1 MKKQLTKKAKPTA
14 ITPSSQNKKKLK
26 SASAMSNFIGSNL
39 FFYLLLA
46 FVVIAV
52 SVVRWRLVAMPLER
66 DEGEYAYIG
75 HLILNGVTPYQEAY
89 NMKLPGTYYMY
100 ALIMSLF
107 GETYKGIHTG
117 LLLLNA
123 ASMILFFQG
132 FKRFFNPTTALLTA
146 GFYGLMAMSHNVF
159 GFAAHATHF
168 AVFYIAASIYF
179 FSKYDERKSLL
190 YVALTGAMLGL
201 AFLMKQH
208 AVYFILFGGIV
219 FVIFQFLEKPLN
231 IRKLIVQA
239 SIFSFGVFI
248 PYLLVVMIML
258 ATGTFER
265 FWFWTV
271 TYASKY
277 ASGVP
282 WEQAKEMLSSTLSPI
297 WKESIWIWI
306 LAIIGVVT
314 VLFTKFSVKQKIM
327 AISFAVFS
335 MLATTPGFY
344 FRQHYFIIVLPAVA
358 LMAGITLDYAG
369 RFITDK
375 LKIKALGL
383 ALPLLILF
391 LIFNATLEKDTFYY
405 STKNPELLCKAIYGA
420 NPFTE
425 SITIAKYIAANSSD
439 SDKVAVLGSE
449 PQIPFYA
456 KRRSASGHIYM
467 YGLMEIHEY
476 NVKMQEEMI
485 SEIEKSKPLFM
496 VFCNVPFSWLTKP
509 NSPMKIFEWYS
520 KYASENYN
528 VVGLID
534 IPNQGPSSFYWN
546 NDANRTP
553 LNKNSVWILKR
564 K

>member
-1 MKKQLTKKAKPTA
+1 MKNQFMKKAKHTA
-14 ITPSSQNKKKLK
+14 IAHSSPNKKKMEST
-26 SASAMSNFIGSNL
+26 SAISNFIGSNM

-46 FVVIAV
+46 LVVIAV
-52 SVVRWRLVAMPLER
+52 SVVRWRLVAIPLER
-66 DEGEYAYIG
+66 DEGEYAYFG

-100 ALIMSLF
+100 ALIMALF
-107 GETYKGIHTG
+107 GESFKGIHTG

-132 FKRFFNPTTALLTA
+132 FKKFFNPTTGILTA
-146 GFYGLMAMSHNVF
+146 GLYGLMAMSYNVL

-168 AVFYIAASIYF
+168 AVFYLAASIYF
-179 FSKYDERKSLL
+179 FSKYEENKSLL
-190 YVALTGAMLGL
+190 YGVLTGAMLGM
-201 AFLMKQH
+201 AFLMKQQ
-208 AVYFILFGGIV
+208 AVYFILFGGVV
-219 FVIFQFLEKPLN
+219 FVIFQYLEKPL
-231 IRKLIVQA
+231 ILRKLIVQT
-239 SIFSFGVFI
+239 SGFSFAVFV

-258 ATGTFER
+258 LTGTFDR

-271 TYASKY
+271 SYASKY

-282 WEQAKEMLSSTLSPI
+282 WAQGKEMLSTTLSPI
-297 WKESIWIWI
+297 WNESKWIWI
-306 LAIIGVVT
+306 LAILGIGT
-314 VLFTKFSVKQKIM
+314 VLFTKFSVKQKIL

-344 FRQHYFIIVLPAVA
+344 FRQHYFIVVLPAVA
-358 LMAGITLDYAG
+358 LMAGITLDFAG

-375 LKIKALGL
+375 LKMKAIGL
-383 ALPLLILF
+383 ALPLLVLF
-391 LIFNATLEKDTFYY
+391 IIFMTTLEKGTSYY
-405 STKNPELLCKAIYGA
+405 ATKNPELLCKAIYGA

-425 SITIAKYIAANSSD
+425 SIAIANFIAANSSD

-467 YGLMEIHEY
+467 YGLMEINAY

-485 SEIEKSKPLFM
+485 SEIEKCKPLFL
-496 VFCNVPFSWLTKP
+496 VFCNIPFSWLAQP

-520 KYASENYN
+520 KYATEKYN

-534 IPNQGPSSFYWN
+534 IPDQGPSSFYWYS
-546 NDANRTP
+546 DANRTP
-553 LNKNSVWILKR
+553 HNKNSVWVYKR